1 MKNTFRKTGLLFL
14 AALAFANCDSNDDN
28 NPISVAPTASEFSE
42 LRESAMEK
50 ITQHFTL
57 IAENGTSVF
66 TSDKGVKLTINANCL
81 TLNGNPITG
90 EVDIEYA
97 EVFDP
102 GTMLVTN
109 KTTMGALPG
118 GGFGLIISGG
128 EFYINA
134 TQNGQQLEMSCNMN
148 LIIPANL
155 TGGIDNEMTL
165 WTGIIDEDGNLKW
178 TENDQTPNGQ
188 QGVFGEGQ
196 GGGEGAAYYAFFSSF
211 GWTNVDR
218 FYSDPRP
225 KTTILA
231 DVPDGYNF
239 GNSAIYLH
247 YDGEGSSLAKLD
259 SFDNLNQLFTE
270 HYGQI
275 PIGLECHVIF
285 ATEDN
290 GQWRYAVKAVT
301 VQANDV
307 YTFTLAETTLGSEE
321 ALVNVINA
329 LP

>member
-1 MKNTFRKTGLLFL
+1 MKTTFRKTGLLLL

-28 NPISVAPTASEFSE
+28 NNPSNVAPTAAAFSA
-42 LRESAMEK
+42 LRESAMDK

-57 IAENGTSVF
+57 IAEDGTATF
-66 TSDKGVKLTINANCL
+66 TSDKGVLLTINANCL
-81 TLNGNPITG
+81 TLNGNPVTG

-134 TQNGQQLEMSCNMN
+134 TQNGQQLDLGCNMN
-148 LIIPANL
+148 LKIPANL
-155 TGGIDNEMTL
+155 TGGIDNEMVL
-165 WTGIIDEDGNLKW
+165 WTGEIDEDGNLKW
-178 TENDQTPNGQ
+178 NEIGPDAEGQ

-196 GGGEGAAYYAFFSSF
+196 GEGAAYYAFFNSF

-231 DVPDGYNF
+231 DVPVGYNF

-259 SFDNLNQLFTE
+259 SFDNVSQLFTE

-285 ATEDN
+285 ATEDS

-307 YTFTLAETTLGSEE
+307 YTFTLAETTLGSEA
-321 ALVNVINA
+321 ALVSVINA